1 MDVLLQDTVRQ
12 GMHPDELPFMSN
24 SCPVVQVADSLSVC
38 DTLRMADVA
47 ADTVQASDIFGASS
61 FVPDITVVPSVASGD
76 AIFSVMVVLLLLTY
90 LLLVLRY
97 GGQVW
102 RVVRYA
108 WGRKDD
114 MGDMDMPGAEVQV
127 IALVCGL
134 LMFGVGSA
142 RLDSLWSAGIYV
154 AEQCCGRWLIA
165 SVVVLGLLVV
175 MGVQKMILGLSGA
188 LTFNGELV
196 AALCARR
203 MALFMTMTIV
213 ATPASVLMALSSDM
227 PATVFAIAFLIVT
240 IAHLAFYMVYSF
252 LWFVRQKVSILFWIL
267 YLCAVEVMP
276 LGILVTVL
284 LRS

>member
-1 MDVLLQDTVRQ
+1 
-12 GMHPDELPFMSN
+12 
-24 SCPVVQVADSLSVC
+24 
-38 DTLRMADVA
+38 
-47 ADTVQASDIFGASS
+47 
-61 FVPDITVVPSVASGD
+61 
-76 AIFSVMVVLLLLTY
+76 
-90 LLLVLRY
+90 
-97 GGQVW
+97 
-102 RVVRYA
+102 
-108 WGRKDD
+108 
-114 MGDMDMPGAEVQV
+114 MPGAEVQV

-196 AALCARR
+196 SALCARR

-227 PATVFAIAFLIVT
+227 PATVFAIAFLIVI
-240 IAHLAFYMVYSF
+240 IAYLAFYMVYSF
-252 LWFVRQKVSILFWIL
+252 LWFVREKVSILFWIL

-276 LGILVTVL
+276 LGIIVTVL